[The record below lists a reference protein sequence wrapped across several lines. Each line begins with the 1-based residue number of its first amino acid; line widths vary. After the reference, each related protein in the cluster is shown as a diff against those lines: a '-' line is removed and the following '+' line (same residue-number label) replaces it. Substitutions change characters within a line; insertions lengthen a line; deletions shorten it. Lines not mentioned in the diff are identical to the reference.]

1 MQDKKGTKAACLNQN
16 SGCFW
21 PIAGILVTTWI
32 AIGQQNRRVDEN
44 ALKNAGKSN
53 TEDWL
58 MYGLN
63 YQEQR
68 YSLLKQ
74 IDATNVGRLGLA
86 WTYEIGPGGGNQEAT
101 PLVYNGVLY
110 SITNWSITFAVDV
123 RTGKELW
130 RYDPN
135 VDRAVTQ
142 PKICCGIVN
151 RGIGIYQDKVYVPVI
166 DGRLVAL
173 DIATGK
179 EVWSVQT
186 TPLDEDYSVTMAP
199 RIAKGKVII
208 GNAGAEYPVRGYV
221 TAYDAETGK
230 QVWRFY
236 TVPGD
241 PAERLREQSHGSRG
255 QDLGRRVVQ
264 VRRWRNGLGRHDLRS
279 RIPTSSTSVPAT
291 AARGHR
297 SSVSRRGLD
306 NLYVCSVVAL
316 NADTGEYKWH
326 YQFVPEDSWDF
337 DSVQQLTLADI
348 RINGQNRKVIMQAN
362 KNGFF
367 YVLDRLTGKV
377 ISASPFAQVN
387 WASEID
393 LKTGRP
399 MIRPEAFYSKDQA
412 VQIFPG
418 PGGAHNWAPMAFNPT
433 TNLMYIPTSANSS
446 STYRLPDT
454 FTYQAGRTNMGI
466 HSVAVAAVA
475 GADRE
480 VRRLLQI
487 RPRQQ
492 AGIRSPEPQLV
503 PGSRFRQVLHR
514 EPTPRRHC
522 RASVPWTRTASST
535 RAAGSS
541 RSIPS
546 TQKEKWRVQGGG
558 SIGGGALTTA
568 GNLVF
573 QTTNNGR
580 LLAYK
585 ADTGEKLFDIATN
598 QTGGMGPPITFMVD
612 NKQYVAV
619 AGGSGPRGQRG
630 RAVLVALVVDPADPA
645 LLQAHLAQLA
655 LPEQFLQRL
664 PLPPVQP
671 APDSEE
677 TRHPADPLC
686 PQVLRRPPCC
696 LVSTCTCSTEKP
708 RTQLPFLPLLPQ
720 AADSVGSVRR
730 PVAGQE
736 RRERPVELL
745 LLLLHQPVA
754 VDGVS
759 NSSKDRGFAAPIR
772 FES

>member
-1 MQDKKGTKAACLNQN
+1 MSKPKLRALLALT
-16 SGCFW
+16 
-21 PIAGILVTTWI
+21 GILVTTWI
-32 AIGQQNRRVDEN
+32 AIGQQNRRVDQN
-44 ALKNAGKSN
+44 TLKNAGKSN

-74 IDATNVGRLGLA
+74 IDAKNVGRLGLA
-86 WTYEIGPGGGNQEAT
+86 WTYEIGQGGGNQEGT
-101 PLVYNGVLY
+101 PLVYNGILY
-110 SITNWSITFAVDV
+110 SITNWSITYAVDV
-123 RTGKELW
+123 RTGKEIW

-135 VDRAVTQ
+135 VNRTVTQ
-142 PKICCGIVN
+142 PKVCCGIVN
-151 RGIGIYQDKVYVPVI
+151 RGIGIYLDKVYVPVL

-173 DIATGK
+173 DIKTGK

-186 TPLDEDYSVTMAP
+186 TPPEGDYSVTMAP

-230 QVWRFY
+230 QIWRFY

-241 PAERLREQSHGSRG
+241 PAKGFENKAMEAAAKTWGGEWYKFGGGGTVWDGMAYDPDSNLIYFGTGNGGPWPSEFRQS
-255 QDLGRRVVQ
+255 
-264 VRRWRNGLGRHDLRS
+264 
-279 RIPTSSTSVPAT
+279 
-291 AARGHR
+291 
-297 SSVSRRGLD
+297 RGLD
-306 NLYVCSVVAL
+306 NLYVCSVLAL

-348 RINGQNRKVIMQAN
+348 RINGQARKVIMQAN

-377 ISASPFAQVN
+377 ISASPFAQAN

-393 LKTGRP
+393 LRTGRP
-399 MIRPEAFYSKDQA
+399 MIRPEAFYAKDQA

-418 PGGAHNWAPMAFNPT
+418 PGGAHNWAPMAFNPV

-446 STYRLPDT
+446 STYRLPDS

-466 HSVAVAAVA
+466 QFGGGRGPAPAPNPAATGGIVEPGAAA
-475 GADRE
+475 GAGF
-480 VRRLLQI
+480 
-487 RPRQQ
+487 
-492 AGIRSPEPQLV
+492 AV
-503 PGSRFRQVLHR
+503 PTGPAPGANVAPALPSVGPVDKDGKPYTGSWLI
-514 EPTPRRHC
+514 
-522 RASVPWTRTASST
+522 A
-535 RAAGSS
+535 
-541 RSIPS
+541 IDPS

-573 QTTNNGR
+573 QTTNTGR
-580 LLAYK
+580 LLAYT
-585 ADTGEKLFDIATN
+585 ADTGEKLLDVATN

-630 RAVLVALVVDPADPA
+630 PGGPGGPGGGPGGPGAAPGAPGGPGAVPPAPAPVGPAVPAGPAAPAVLP
-645 LLQAHLAQLA
+645 
-655 LPEQFLQRL
+655 RL
-664 PLPPVQP
+664 YVYVLDGKAENPTPVPPP
-671 APDSEE
+671 APAGGGFGLGAPGGA
-677 TRHPADPLC
+677 PAPT
-686 PQVLRRPPCC
+686 P
-696 LVSTCTCSTEKP
+696 
-708 RTQLPFLPLLPQ
+708 
-720 AADSVGSVRR
+720 
-730 PVAGQE
+730 AG
-736 RRERPVELL
+736 
-745 LLLLHQPVA
+745 
-754 VDGVS
+754 GGG
-759 NSSKDRGFAAPIR
+759 RGQ
-772 FES
+772 

>member
-1 MQDKKGTKAACLNQN
+1 MSKPKLRALLALT
-16 SGCFW
+16 
-21 PIAGILVTTWI
+21 GILVTTWI
-32 AIGQQNRRVDEN
+32 AIGQQTRRVDQN
-44 ALKNAGKSN
+44 TLRNAGKSN

-74 IDATNVGRLGLA
+74 IDAKNVGRLGLA
-86 WTYEIGPGGGNQEAT
+86 WTYEIGQGGGNQEGT
-101 PLVYNGVLY
+101 PLVYNGILY
-110 SITNWSITFAVDV
+110 SITNWSITYAVDV
-123 RTGKELW
+123 GTGKEIW

-135 VDRAVTQ
+135 VNRAVTQ

-151 RGIGIYQDKVYVPVI
+151 RGIGIYLDKVYVPVI

-173 DIATGK
+173 DIKSGK

-186 TPLDEDYSVTMAP
+186 TPLDGDYSVTMAP
-199 RIAKGKVII
+199 RIAKGKIII

-241 PAERLREQSHGSRG
+241 PSKGFESKAMEAAAKTWGGEWYKFGGGGTVWDGMTYDPDSNLVYFGTGNGGPWPSEFRQS
-255 QDLGRRVVQ
+255 
-264 VRRWRNGLGRHDLRS
+264 
-279 RIPTSSTSVPAT
+279 
-291 AARGHR
+291 
-297 SSVSRRGLD
+297 RGLD

-348 RINGQNRKVIMQAN
+348 RINGQARKVIMQAN

-377 ISASPFAQVN
+377 ISASPFAQAN

-393 LKTGRP
+393 LRTGRP

-418 PGGAHNWAPMAFNPT
+418 PGGAHNWAPMAFNPV
-433 TNLMYIPTSANSS
+433 TNLMYIPISANSS
-446 STYRLPDT
+446 STYRLPDS

-466 HSVAVAAVA
+466 QFGGGRGPAPAPNPAATGGIAEPGAAA
-475 GADRE
+475 GAGF
-480 VRRLLQI
+480 V
-487 RPRQQ
+487 
-492 AGIRSPEPQLV
+492 V
-503 PGSRFRQVLHR
+503 PTGPAPGANVAPALPSVGPVDKDGKPYTGSWLI
-514 EPTPRRHC
+514 
-522 RASVPWTRTASST
+522 A
-535 RAAGSS
+535 
-541 RSIPS
+541 IDPS

-580 LLAYK
+580 LLAYT
-585 ADTGEKLFDIATN
+585 ADTGEKLLDVATN

-630 RAVLVALVVDPADPA
+630 GGFGGPGGPGGGPGAGAPGAPGGPGAVPGAPAAPAGAAGAGNAAPGGPAVPAGPAAPAVLP
-645 LLQAHLAQLA
+645 
-655 LPEQFLQRL
+655 RL
-664 PLPPVQP
+664 YVYMLDGKAENPTPVPPP
-671 APDSEE
+671 AP
-677 TRHPADPLC
+677 
-686 PQVLRRPPCC
+686 
-696 LVSTCTCSTEKP
+696 
-708 RTQLPFLPLLPQ
+708 
-720 AADSVGSVRR
+720 
-730 PVAGQE
+730 AG
-736 RRERPVELL
+736 
-745 LLLLHQPVA
+745 A
-754 VDGVS
+754 
-759 NSSKDRGFAAPIR
+759 GFGGFGAPGGGPGAPAAPGGAPTPTPAGGGGR
-772 FES
+772 GQ

>member
-1 MQDKKGTKAACLNQN
+1 MSKPKLRALLALT
-16 SGCFW
+16 
-21 PIAGILVTTWI
+21 GILVTTWI
-32 AIGQQNRRVDEN
+32 AIGQQNRRVDQN
-44 ALKNAGKSN
+44 TLRNAGKSN

-74 IDATNVGRLGLA
+74 IDTKNVGRLGLA
-86 WTYEIGPGGGNQEAT
+86 WTYEIGHGGGNQEAT
-101 PLVYNGVLY
+101 PLVYNGILY
-110 SITNWSITFAVDV
+110 SITNWSITYAVDV
-123 RTGKELW
+123 RTGKEIW
-130 RYDPN
+130 RYDPK
-135 VDRAVTQ
+135 VDRVVTQ
-142 PKICCGIVN
+142 PKICCGVVN
-151 RGIGIYQDKVYVPVI
+151 RGIGIYQDKIYVPVI

-173 DIATGK
+173 DIKTGK

-186 TPLDEDYSVTMAP
+186 TPLDGDYSVTMAP

-241 PAERLREQSHGSRG
+241 PSKGFENKAMEAAAKTWGGEWYKFGGGGTVWDGMTYDPDSNLVYFGTGNGGPWPSEFRQS
-255 QDLGRRVVQ
+255 
-264 VRRWRNGLGRHDLRS
+264 
-279 RIPTSSTSVPAT
+279 
-291 AARGHR
+291 
-297 SSVSRRGLD
+297 RGLD

-348 RINGQNRKVIMQAN
+348 RINGQARKVIMQAN

-377 ISASPFAQVN
+377 ISASPFAQAN

-393 LKTGRP
+393 LRTGRP

-418 PGGAHNWAPMAFNPT
+418 PGGAHNWAPMAFNPV
-433 TNLMYIPTSANSS
+433 TNLMYIPISANSS
-446 STYRLPDT
+446 STYRLPDS

-466 HSVAVAAVA
+466 QFGGGRGPAPAPNPAATGGIAEPGAAA
-475 GADRE
+475 GAGF
-480 VRRLLQI
+480 V
-487 RPRQQ
+487 
-492 AGIRSPEPQLV
+492 V
-503 PGSRFRQVLHR
+503 PTGPAPGANVAPALPSVGPVDKDGKPYTGSWLI
-514 EPTPRRHC
+514 
-522 RASVPWTRTASST
+522 A
-535 RAAGSS
+535 
-541 RSIPS
+541 IDPS

-580 LLAYK
+580 LLAYT
-585 ADTGEKLFDIATN
+585 ADTGEKLLDVATN

-630 RAVLVALVVDPADPA
+630 GGPAARWWTRRTRRCSRRTWRAWRSRSSSSSACRSRRCSRRRTARKRGTRRTRCA
-645 LLQAHLAQLA
+645 RRSCGARRAA
-655 LPEQFLQRL
+655 S
-664 PLPPVQP
+664 PLRVH
-671 APDSEE
+671 A
-677 TRHPADPLC
+677 
-686 PQVLRRPPCC
+686 RRKSRESNPRSSPC
-696 LVSTCTCSTEKP
+696 S
-708 RTQLPFLPLLPQ
+708 RRRRI
-720 AADSVGSVRR
+720 SVGSVR

-736 RRERPVELL
+736 HRQRPVELL
-745 LLLLHQPVA
+745 LLLLPA
-754 VDGVS
+754 GGGG
-759 NSSKDRGFAAPIR
+759 RGQ
-772 FES
+772 

>member
-1 MQDKKGTKAACLNQN
+1 MSKPKLRALLALT
-16 SGCFW
+16 
-21 PIAGILVTTWI
+21 GILVATWI
-32 AIGQQNRRVDEN
+32 AIGQQNRRVDQN
-44 ALKNAGKSN
+44 TLRNAGKSN

-74 IDATNVGRLGLA
+74 IDAKNVGRLGLA
-86 WTYEIGPGGGNQEAT
+86 WTYEIGQGGGNQEGT
-101 PLVYNGVLY
+101 PLVYNGILY
-110 SITNWSITFAVDV
+110 SITNWSITYAVDV
-123 RTGKELW
+123 RTGKEIW

-135 VDRAVTQ
+135 VNRAVTQ
-142 PKICCGIVN
+142 PKVCCGIVN
-151 RGIGIYQDKVYVPVI
+151 RGIGIYQDKVYVPVL
-166 DGRLVAL
+166 DGRLIAL
-173 DIATGK
+173 DIKTGK

-186 TPLDEDYSVTMAP
+186 TPPDGDYSVTMAP

-241 PAERLREQSHGSRG
+241 PSKGFESKAMEAAAKTWGGEWYKYGGGGTVWDGMTYDPDSNLIYFGTGNGGPWPSEFRQS
-255 QDLGRRVVQ
+255 
-264 VRRWRNGLGRHDLRS
+264 
-279 RIPTSSTSVPAT
+279 
-291 AARGHR
+291 
-297 SSVSRRGLD
+297 RGLD

-348 RINGQNRKVIMQAN
+348 RINGQARKVIMQAN

-377 ISASPFAQVN
+377 ISASPFAKAN

-393 LKTGRP
+393 LRTGRP

-418 PGGAHNWAPMAFNPT
+418 PGGAHNWAPMAFNPV
-433 TNLMYIPTSANSS
+433 TNLMYIPASADSS
-446 STYRLPDT
+446 STYRLPDS

-466 HSVAVAAVA
+466 TFGFGGGGRGPAPAPNPAATGGIAEPGAAA
-475 GADRE
+475 GAGF
-480 VRRLLQI
+480 
-487 RPRQQ
+487 
-492 AGIRSPEPQLV
+492 AV
-503 PGSRFRQVLHR
+503 PTGPAPGANVGPTLPSVGPVDKDGKPYTGSWLI
-514 EPTPRRHC
+514 
-522 RASVPWTRTASST
+522 A
-535 RAAGSS
+535 
-541 RSIPS
+541 IDPS

-580 LLAYK
+580 LLAYS
-585 ADTGEKLFDIATN
+585 ADTGEKLLDVATN

-630 RAVLVALVVDPADPA
+630 PGGPGGPGGGPGGPGAAPGAPGAPGGPGVVPPAPAAVPPAPVAPGAAAAGGQRGNAGPGGPAVPAGPSAPAVLP
-645 LLQAHLAQLA
+645 
-655 LPEQFLQRL
+655 RL
-664 PLPPVQP
+664 YVYMLDGKAENPTPVPPP
-671 APDSEE
+671 AP
-677 TRHPADPLC
+677 
-686 PQVLRRPPCC
+686 
-696 LVSTCTCSTEKP
+696 
-708 RTQLPFLPLLPQ
+708 
-720 AADSVGSVRR
+720 
-730 PVAGQE
+730 AG
-736 RRERPVELL
+736 
-745 LLLLHQPVA
+745 
-754 VDGVS
+754 G
-759 NSSKDRGFAAPIR
+759 GFGGFGAPGGGPGAPAAPGGPPAPAGGGGR
-772 FES
+772 GQ